1 MLTKHTKN
9 KVCIKL
15 VFSLHDY
22 IEMHGQQNIKFGE
35 FSCLFKPVLNGNDYL
50 LCSVEIE
57 GRRNVFIILNEKPK
71 RKKPLGKTMRRHYD
85 NIEVNLKA

>member
-1 MLTKHTKN
+1 MHQ
-9 KVCIKL
+9 VG
-15 VFSLHDY
+15 FSLHDY
-22 IEMHGQQNIKFGE
+22 IEMHGQQNVKFGE
-35 FSCLFKPVLNGNDYL
+35 FLCLFKSVLNGNECL

-71 RKKPLGKTMRRHYD
+71 RKKSLGKTMRRHYD